1 MSPILAAPV
10 DHLAGSSLPFPT
22 VVLPLTTTT
31 SQSTPVLSPTFV
43 LCVVATF
50 SSPVSH
56 GEAVEAMNQ
65 DGDEDYFLELDDL
78 VDSMVST
85 ESSRKR
91 KLEEG
96 EECSSHG
103 PA

>member
-1 MSPILAAPV
+1 
-10 DHLAGSSLPFPT
+10 
-22 VVLPLTTTT
+22 
-31 SQSTPVLSPTFV
+31 
-43 LCVVATF
+43 
-50 SSPVSH
+50 VSH